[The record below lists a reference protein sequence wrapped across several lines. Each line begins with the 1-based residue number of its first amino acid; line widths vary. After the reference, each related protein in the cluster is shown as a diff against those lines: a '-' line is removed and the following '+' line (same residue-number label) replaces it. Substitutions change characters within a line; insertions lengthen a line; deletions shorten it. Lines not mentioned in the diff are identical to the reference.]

1 MRHVQVFAP
10 SFPQVTPDV
19 LLQPQDRQVW
29 QVVCGDADHWRA
41 GLYSPEATCAADVTE
56 LEKHTCPELFL
67 LIRGR
72 LTLLLSD
79 GQGGTRELE
88 LQQGQPVLIETSH
101 TGFCPDGPFTGT
113 AFVVERDLFA
123 TEYRAPEAWK

>member
-1 MRHVQVFAP
+1 MRHVQVVPP
-10 SFPQVTPDV
+10 SYPQVTPDV
-19 LLQPQDRQVW
+19 LLEPQDGERW

-41 GLYSPEATCAADVTE
+41 GLYSPPVTSAADVVE

-72 LTLLLSD
+72 LTLVLSD

-88 LQQGQPVLIETSH
+88 LQPGQPVLIETPH
-101 TGFCPDGPFTGT
+101 TGYCPDGPHTGV
-113 AFVVERDLFA
+113 AFVVERDVFA
-123 TEYRAPEAWK
+123 TEYRAPHEWK